1 MKIPT
6 HLYDAL
12 QCTSKQR
19 VYLHKNISKSNAQF
33 PSAWY
38 SKIKP
43 KLKGTKTNFNPP
55 NIMKNLFVQI
65 TLSVSILMFTFTS
78 LADLN
83 LELPDL
89 NLPALGDS
97 SGHYVSAVKETQQGL
112 NILRNLRSRGL
123 LIENPE
129 VNLWIRSLGNKLRA
143 SAPSTATPFYFAVS
157 KDLSV
162 NAFATIGGVVI
173 VNAGLILRTDSE
185 SELAAVMSHEI
196 AHVTQRHIQRIIA
209 EAEKNKFATGAA
221 LVVGAIAAS
230 QDPQAGAAILNATI
244 AGAAHKQ
251 FSFGRGAEAEAD
263 RVGLRI
269 LANAGFNPMGMPR
282 FLQKLERFG
291 SSNTAEIREMIQNHP
306 LSVKRVADT
315 SFRAQKYGVFKG
327 REDIS
332 YLYMREKVRSLVTR
346 SFVTP
351 NNVPVNIKNYAN
363 ALKLKHRGA
372 ITEAIRA
379 SKIQKTNNVNE
390 AILIAELYN
399 QQKQYQQTVSLLNS
413 FIRIYPGNEAISAPL
428 AQAYLSLG
436 QVQQAWRVLNEI
448 NESEQ
453 TSLEIFEIK
462 QEIAR
467 LMGNNSL
474 AYRAVAERSL
484 RSGRYKSAELQLQ
497 QAIRLPGSNI
507 TELQE
512 MQQMLN
518 SINSIKNSKR

>member
-1 MKIPT
+1 MKSLFAPIAYSFLLT
-6 HLYDAL
+6 LFSL
-12 QCTSKQR
+12 
-19 VYLHKNISKSNAQF
+19 
-33 PSAWY
+33 SA
-38 SKIKP
+38 K
-43 KLKGTKTNFNPP
+43 
-55 NIMKNLFVQI
+55 
-65 TLSVSILMFTFTS
+65 
-78 LADLN
+78 ADLN

-89 NLPALGDS
+89 NLPALGDN
-97 SGHYVSAVKETQQGL
+97 SGHYISAVKETQQGL
-112 NILRNLRSRGL
+112 NVLRNLRARGL
-123 LIENPE
+123 LVENPE

-162 NAFATIGGVVI
+162 NAFATIGGVVV
-173 VNAGLILRTDSE
+173 VNAGLILRTDTE
-185 SELAAVMSHEI
+185 SELAAVMAHEI

-209 EAEKNKFATGAA
+209 EAERNKFATGAA
-221 LVVGAIAAS
+221 LVVGALAAS
-230 QDPQAGAAILNATI
+230 KDAQAGSAILNATI
-244 AGAAHKQ
+244 AGSAQKQ
-251 FSFGRGAEAEAD
+251 FSFGRSAEAEAD

-291 SSNTAEIREMIQNHP
+291 NSNTAQIAEMLQNHP

-315 SFRAQKYGVFKG
+315 SFRAQRYGAFKG

-332 YLYMREKVRSLVTR
+332 YLYMREKVRGLVTR

-351 NNVPVNIKNYAN
+351 NNVPAKIKNYSN
-363 ALKLKHRGA
+363 ALKLQQRGA
-372 ITEAIRA
+372 YAQAEQV
-379 SKIQKTNNVNE
+379 SKIQNTRSVNE
-390 AILIAELYN
+390 ALLLSELYN
-399 QQKQYQQTVSLLNS
+399 QQKKFNKTVSLLNS
-413 FIRIYPGNEAISAPL
+413 LIRIYPGNEAISATL
-428 AQAYLSLG
+428 AQAYVSLG
-436 QVQQAWRVLNEI
+436 QVEKAWRVMRDV

-453 TSLEIFEIK
+453 TSLEFFEVK

-474 AYRAVAERSL
+474 AYRAVAERSM
-484 RSGRYKSAELQLQ
+484 RTGRYKSAELQLQ

-518 SINSIKNSKR
+518 SINTIKRAKR